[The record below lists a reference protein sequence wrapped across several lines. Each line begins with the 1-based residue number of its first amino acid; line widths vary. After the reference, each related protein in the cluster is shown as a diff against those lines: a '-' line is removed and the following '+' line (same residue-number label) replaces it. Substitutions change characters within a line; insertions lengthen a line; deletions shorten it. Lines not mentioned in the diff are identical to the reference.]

1 MVQASNPRKL
11 TNGQAML
18 LQLFERDLPEEE
30 LVNVRNVLTQYFFQ
44 KAEQEADKAMKAKGK
59 TIAQLDEEI
68 SELNE
73 KSRTDALKNLR
84 NKS

>member
-68 SELNE
+68 RELNE

>member
-1 MVQASNPRKL
+1 QASNPRKL

>member
-18 LQLFERDLPEEE
+18 LQLFEIDLPEEE
-30 LVNVRNVLTQYFFQ
+30 LVKVRNVLTQYFFQ
-44 KAEQEADKAMKAKGK
+44 KAEQEADMAMKTKGK
-59 TIAQLDEEI
+59 TISQLDEEI
-68 SELNE
+68 RELNE

>member
-18 LQLFERDLPEEE
+18 LQLFEIDLPEEE
-30 LVNVRNVLTQYFFQ
+30 LVKVRNVLTQYFFQ
-44 KAEQEADKAMKAKGK
+44 KAEQEADMAMKTKGK
-59 TIAQLDEEI
+59 AISQLDEEI
-68 SELNE
+68 RELNE

>member
-1 MVQASNPRKL
+1 MIQASNPRKL

-68 SELNE
+68 GELNE

>member
-59 TIAQLDEEI
+59 TISQLDEEI